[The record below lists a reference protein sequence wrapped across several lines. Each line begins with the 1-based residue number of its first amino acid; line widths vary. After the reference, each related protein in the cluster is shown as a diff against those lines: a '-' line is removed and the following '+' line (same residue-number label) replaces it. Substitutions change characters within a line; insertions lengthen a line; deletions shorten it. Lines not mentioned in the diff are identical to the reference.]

1 MFSSFLRLNL
11 ATLFSRKVLKYI
23 DGSNSWGCRPYKVQ
37 RTAALLFFLLLSFFW
52 VGTALAA
59 DKSGGQNFDIP
70 IIDAHSQ
77 IPFGAEKLEKVIR
90 LMDKGGVRCII
101 LSSKGPLTA
110 RELISFASLYPG
122 RILPAVRT
130 KCRAYRE
137 NDDKGFEEF
146 LKKQVE
152 LPQFGAMAELL
163 MYHSQKGLDRERA
176 PEVIVYPDDKRVLTA
191 FQIAKK
197 KNWPFIVHI
206 EFRRTGSL
214 ADEFM
219 TRFEAL
225 LDKYPAHPFV
235 LIHMGQLDH
244 SEVQRLLKTHG
255 NIFFITSHST
265 YIAASPIAVV
275 TKADDPRTNMFDGK
289 QLSPIWKQLLE
300 KYPERFILGFDN
312 VWPEHWGQYYLDQ
325 IAVWR
330 KAFNE
335 LTPEVAHALAHG
347 NTERLWHLQ
356 TQGQDGIEP

>member
-1 MFSSFLRLNL
+1 MLSSRLGLEL
-11 ATLFSRKVLKYI
+11 ATLFSRIVLSHFDK
-23 DGSNSWGCRPYKVQ
+23 SNGCGCRPYKVQ
-37 RTAALLFFLLLSFFW
+37 RTAVLLIFLLLSFFC
-52 VGTALAA
+52 VGRAPAA
-59 DKSGGQNFDIP
+59 DSTGGQNFDIP

-77 IPFGAEKLEKVIR
+77 IPFGAEKLKKVIR
-90 LMDKGGVRCII
+90 IMDKGGVRCVV
-101 LSSKGPLTA
+101 LSSKGPLTT

-137 NDDKGFEEF
+137 NDAKGFEDF
-146 LKKQVE
+146 LKKQVKF
-152 LPQFGAMAELL
+152 PQFGAIAEVL
-163 MYHSQKGLDRERA
+163 MYHSQKGLEQERA

-191 FQIAKK
+191 FQIAKE

-206 EFRRTGSL
+206 EFRRAGSL

-219 TRFEAL
+219 TRLEAL
-225 LDKYPAHPFV
+225 LDKYPAYPFV

-244 SEVQRLLKTHG
+244 SEVQRLLKTHS

-275 TKADDPRTNMFDGK
+275 AKADDPRTNMFDGK
-289 QLSPIWKQLLE
+289 HLSPIWKQLLE

-325 IAVWR
+325 IEIWR

-347 NTERLWHLQ
+347 NAERLWHLQ
-356 TQGQDGIEP
+356 TQGQYGIKP